1 MENMENKIIDQ
12 VQDFT
17 GDASTQ
23 ENAMSCDAE
32 KPSRLRRMGRW
43 VKTHIEDFIE
53 VGAGIAIGVFAN
65 KVISSRKCNEDLVD
79 TEMDDTIS
87 DQIID
92 VETHEA

>member
-23 ENAMSCDAE
+23 ENVMSCDAE
-32 KPSRLRRMGRW
+32 KPSRLRRFGRW
-43 VKTHIEDFIE
+43 VKTHIKDIIE
-53 VGAGIAIGVFAN
+53 VGAGIAVGVFA
-65 KVISSRKCNEDLVD
+65 KEVISSRKCAEDPVD
-79 TEMDDTIS
+79 TEMDDTMS